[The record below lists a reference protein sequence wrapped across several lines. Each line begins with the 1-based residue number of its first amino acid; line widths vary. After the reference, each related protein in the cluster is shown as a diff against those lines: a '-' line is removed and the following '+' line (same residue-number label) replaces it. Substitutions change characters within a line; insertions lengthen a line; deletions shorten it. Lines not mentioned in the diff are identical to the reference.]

1 MGNTAKVDRW
11 GTKKLHEKWL
21 SFTLKQKIKTIA
33 AMVILIVALSI
44 IFNIVILDFALNGFN
59 QILEDNSKCH
69 DYQVSMEEEAK
80 AFKNYVRDRSEDNRV
95 LFETACQETKRSV
108 LALPFDYDRV
118 GSERYSITWS
128 IRNGYEN
135 YGSLRDLFIAGKDE
149 KGFSITQYINELYRI
164 YRMQD
169 YLSDYGKRLVQSTLR
184 EGSDAYHAR
193 VPILYRFPVAI
204 LILAVFSISGTFYVS
219 RMMHRDM
226 VVPVVRLACISRLIA
241 NNDFSNED
249 VEVENQDE
257 IGELVQAFNK
267 MKHATSQYITTL
279 KEKNEMADLLH
290 KEEIEKMEI
299 EKRLDATKL
308 ELLKNQINPHFLF
321 NTLNMISCMAKLEDA
336 DTTERM
342 IESLGNLF
350 RYNLKTPESE
360 VLLKKE
366 IQVVSDY
373 MYLQQMRFGSR
384 LHYDIQCQVDSGR
397 IMIPTFTL
405 QPLVENA
412 VVHGISKKESG
423 GSIRIRI
430 WEKNQKIILSVADT
444 GVGMSEESLEE
455 LREALAAHSTARVG
469 IGAGN
474 IYQRIHRMYDG
485 GEFQIY
491 SREGRGTAVVLSIP
505 VRV

>member
-1 MGNTAKVDRW
+1 MKVGRW
-11 GTKKLHEKWL
+11 GSKKLHEKWL

-59 QILEDNSKCH
+59 QILEDNSRCH
-69 DYQVSMEEEAK
+69 DYQAAMEEETR
-80 AFKNYVRDRSEDNRV
+80 AFKDYVKDRSDESRV
-95 LFETACQETKRSV
+95 LFETACARTKRSV
-108 LALPFDYDRV
+108 LELPFDYDRV
-118 GSERYSITWS
+118 GAERYSVTWS

-135 YGSLRDLFIAGKDE
+135 YSKWRDLFLLGKD
-149 KGFSITQYINELYRI
+149 KNGFSITQYINELYRI

-184 EGSDAYHAR
+184 EGSDAYHTK
-193 VPILYRFPVAI
+193 VPILYRFPVII
-204 LILAVFSISGTFYVS
+204 LVLAVFSISGTFYVS

-226 VVPVVRLACISRLIA
+226 VVPVVRLACISRKIA
-241 NNDFSNED
+241 GNDFSNED
-249 VEVENQDE
+249 VEIENQDE
-257 IGELVQAFNK
+257 IGELVRAFNK
-267 MKHATSQYITTL
+267 MKHSTNQYITTL

-336 DTTERM
+336 GTTERM
-342 IESLGNLF
+342 IECLGNLF

-366 IQVVSDY
+366 LQVVSDY
-373 MYLQQMRFGSR
+373 MYLQQMRFGTR
-384 LHYDIQCQVDSGR
+384 LHYDIQCLVDSSR

-412 VVHGISKKESG
+412 VVHGISKKEEG
-423 GSIRIRI
+423 GNIRIRI
-430 WEKNQKIILSVADT
+430 WERNQKIMISIADT
-444 GVGMSEESLEE
+444 GVGMSEESLGE
-455 LREALAAHSTARVG
+455 LREALANHSTSRVG

-485 GEFQIY
+485 GDFQIY
-491 SREGRGTAVVLSIP
+491 SRQGHGTAVLLTIP
-505 VRV
+505 VRL